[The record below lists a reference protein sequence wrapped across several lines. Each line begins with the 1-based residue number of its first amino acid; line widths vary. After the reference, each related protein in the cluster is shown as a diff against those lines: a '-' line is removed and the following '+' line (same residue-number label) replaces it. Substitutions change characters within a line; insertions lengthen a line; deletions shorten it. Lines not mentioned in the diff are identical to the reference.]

1 MAYLGILIP
10 ILALMIP
17 IVAIVSKSAIGDAI
31 ADSIRH
37 KSTLRRGG
45 VPDPDLE
52 QLHAEV
58 DQLRADLE
66 QMNAQLL
73 EVHERLDFA
82 ERLLARPDGADRVTG

>member
-1 MAYLGILIP
+1 MEYLGILIP
-10 ILALMIP
+10 IIALMIP

-31 ADSIRH
+31 AESIRH
-37 KSTLRRGG
+37 KSALRRGG

-66 QMNAQLL
+66 QVHAELL
-73 EVHERLDFA
+73 EAHERLDFT
-82 ERLLARPDGADRVTG
+82 ERLLARPDVADRIKG